1 MNRIAIFLLVAAAA
15 LFAGCSKDK
24 WPAEPDWDRIPDPS
38 VPVDDGL
45 MKPAACSNRVTAHM
59 GGSAESGLPANSLAS
74 LR

>member
-15 LFAGCSKDK
+15 LFSGCSKDK

-45 MKPAACSNRVTAHM
+45 MRPDRKSVV
-59 GGSAESGLPANSLAS
+59 
-74 LR
+74 